1 MRSIKS
7 KTSRPLR
14 VVCPLRIFRAVMW
27 ISAPV
32 LFCAQSQAQLA
43 DSLQLEPEPEE
54 RFEVNWGA
62 DDSTKVNA
70 VTSEVELSG
79 NAFVAMDDIRLEA
92 YRIIY
97 SPQKNQACAF
107 GIRDSLGDWIG
118 RPVMTQG
125 GQTFEQDELCFDLES
140 RRGLSRQAVTVQGEA
155 VFHAE
160 VAKRQSDQRI
170 HVANAK
176 FTTCNADN
184 PHFHFHLKRAI
195 MIPGKKVVSGPFYL
209 KFRKIPTPL
218 ALPFGWFPTPPEKRS
233 QGLLMPG
240 YGNGGALG
248 FFLKDLGYY
257 MPIGEYADTR
267 LTGDIYTGG
276 SWALRSSTNY
286 RIRYR
291 ASGNL
296 NLSYQRIRN
305 GFTGLPTLSLS
316 NQFFVRWSHSQD
328 NRARPNSRFNT
339 SVNFGSNN
347 HFQSNITSN
356 QQDYLTNTFQSSIQ
370 YSRSF
375 PGKPI
380 SLALSARHAQNS
392 QTGNVNLTAPSMTLN
407 LQRSSLSKLLGLTSS
422 RSKLLDEIAVS
433 ASSRFEQ
440 TMEAPDSVFMAG
452 DWSNISFRNGIKHN
466 ASASTQM
473 RLGFVSIT
481 PSFQYNEFWAFQELN
496 GALVEDETGAIQQV
510 TDTLSGFQTTR
521 DWRLSANASTRFYGT
536 FEFNPKRRVQ
546 AIRHVLSPT
555 MGLSYTPELQ
565 RTQTVSLNDESY
577 EFNPYSLNRFVPQD
591 IRASGA
597 VNFGLS
603 QNIEAKVMD
612 WETGELRKVRLIDN
626 LVTSA
631 NYNFIAD
638 SLGLSDIVTRANTDL
653 FNKVRVNLGIAHSA
667 YARDSSGQRID
678 QFLVNQGEPILRM
691 TRANAAL
698 GSSFNGGTDGAYP
711 WNFRADYNLDLRKN
725 WRPDLQRDTLIMTQ
739 SARLRGGIEV
749 LDFCRVDVNT
759 GYDLVRKEWTPT
771 QLDVYWD
778 LHCWELS
785 VNWVPIGVRKSI
797 YLRLNIKASMLK
809 DLKVEYRNNNT
820 DLLF

>member
-14 VVCPLRIFRAVMW
+14 VVCLPLIFRALMW
-27 ISAPV
+27 ISAPLTV
-32 LFCAQSQAQLA
+32 CAQSDLQAT
-43 DSLQLEPEPEE
+43 DSLIVEVETVEE
-54 RFEVNWGA
+54 FDVDWGA
-62 DDSTKVNA
+62 DDSTRVNSI
-70 VTSEVELSG
+70 TSEVELFG
-79 NAFVAMDDIRLEA
+79 NAFVTMDDIRLEA
-92 YRIIY
+92 YRIVY
-97 SPQKNQACAF
+97 SSQKNQACAY

-125 GQTFEQDELCFDLES
+125 GQTFEQDELCFDLKS
-140 RRGLSRQAVTVQGEA
+140 RRGLSKKAVTVQGES

-160 VAKRQSDQRI
+160 LAKRQSDQRI

-176 FTTCNADN
+176 FTTCTADN
-184 PHFHFHLKRAI
+184 PHFHFHLKRAV

-218 ALPFGWFPTPPEKRS
+218 ALPFGWFPTPPDKRS
-233 QGLLMPG
+233 HGLLMPG

-267 LTGDIYTGG
+267 LTGDLYSGG

-296 NLSYQRIRN
+296 NLSYQRFRD
-305 GFTGLPTLSLS
+305 GFTGLPTLSVS

-380 SLALSARHAQNS
+380 SLALSARHSQNS
-392 QTGNVNLTAPSMTLN
+392 QTGNVNVTAPSMTLN
-407 LQRSSLSKLLGLTSS
+407 LQRTSLSKLIGISSS
-422 RSKLLDEIAVS
+422 RLRLLDEVAVS

-440 TMEAPDSVFMAG
+440 TMQAPDSVFLAG
-452 DWSNISFRNGIKHN
+452 DWSKVSFRNGIKHN
-466 ASASTQM
+466 ASASSQM

-481 PSFQYNEFWAFQELN
+481 PNFQYNEFWAFQEFR
-496 GALVEDETGAIQQV
+496 GDLVEDGAGVLQQV
-510 TDTLSGFQTTR
+510 TDTLPGFQTTR

-536 FEFNPKRRVQ
+536 FEFNPERRLQ
-546 AIRHVLSPT
+546 AVRHVLSPT
-555 MGLSYTPELQ
+555 MGISYTPELQ
-565 RTQTVSLNDESY
+565 RTQTVTLNDETY
-577 EFNPYSLNRFVPQD
+577 EFNPYALNRFLPQD

-597 VNFGLS
+597 VNFSLS

-612 WETGELRKVRLIDN
+612 KSTGEVRKIRLIDN

-638 SLGLSDIVTRANTDL
+638 SLGLSEINTRANTDL
-653 FNKVRVNLGIAHSA
+653 FNRIRVNLGVAHSA
-667 YARDSSGQRID
+667 YARDSSGKRINE
-678 QFLVNQGEPILRM
+678 FLVNQNQPALRM

-698 GSSFNGGTDGAYP
+698 GSSFNGGEDGVFP
-711 WNFRADYNLDLRKN
+711 WNCRFDYNLDLRKS
-725 WRPDLQRDTLIMTQ
+725 WQVATQRDTLIMTQ
-739 SARLRGGIEV
+739 SARVRGSI
-749 LDFCRVDVNT
+749 DIMDKWRVEVNT
-759 GYDLVRKEWTPT
+759 GYDMVRKEWTPT
-771 QLDVYWD
+771 QLNIYWD